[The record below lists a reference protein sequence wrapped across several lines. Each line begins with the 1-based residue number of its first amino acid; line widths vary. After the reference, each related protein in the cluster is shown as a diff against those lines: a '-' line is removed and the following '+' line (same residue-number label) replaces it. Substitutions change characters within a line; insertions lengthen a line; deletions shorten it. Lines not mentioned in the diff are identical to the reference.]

1 MIKFLAKIP
10 RWMKVLLV
18 VVLIFIVGGSIFNG
32 IQNDKKDYSA
42 LNTKDDK
49 TREVRI
55 KEGSSPKQMAS
66 ALKEA
71 GVLRSERAFVNYVS
85 SENYTDLKAGYYQL
99 SPAMPVKDIV
109 LALRLGGSSVP
120 SNNKNV
126 ILVREGEI
134 IDDVAKQVGE
144 KTNFSEKSFLKAV
157 NDKELFN
164 KLKADYPGLL
174 DSAAKAKGVRY
185 LLEGYLYP
193 ATYNWQ
199 DAETVEDLVTMMVRQ
214 EYIALK
220 PYFKD
225 IEKSGMTVHEVLTLA
240 SLVERE
246 GVDKESRGKI
256 AGVFLN
262 RLDIDMPL
270 QSDVSTKYALKT
282 KRANLSIK
290 DVQTKDA
297 YNNYVHAGFG
307 PGPMNN
313 PSVNAVAAVLNP
325 KDRDQ
330 DYLYFV
336 ANLKDGKIYYSHD
349 YNAHL
354 GLTDSVQAD
363 NDEIG
368 LLDKPE

>member
-1 MIKFLAKIP
+1 MIKFLSKLP
-10 RWMKVLLV
+10 GWVKFLLAMTVIV
-18 VVLIFIVGGSIFNG
+18 VVGGITVTY
-32 IQNDKKDYSA
+32 IQNDKQDYSA

-49 TREVRI
+49 AREVRI

-66 ALKEA
+66 ALSEA
-71 GVLRSERAFVNYVS
+71 GVLRSQRAFVNFVS
-85 SENYTDLKAGYYQL
+85 TENYTDLKAGYYQL
-99 SPAMPVKDIV
+99 SPAMPVEDIV
-109 LALRLGGSSVP
+109 LALRLGGSAVP

-134 IDDVAKQVGE
+134 IDDIAKQVGE

-157 NDKELFN
+157 NDKKLFDA
-164 KLKADYPGLL
+164 LKADYPGLL

-220 PYFKD
+220 PYFKEIKD
-225 IEKSGMTVHEVLTLA
+225 SKMTIHEVLTLA

-290 DVQTKDA
+290 DVQNEDP

-313 PSVNAVAAVLNP
+313 PSVNAVLAVLNP
-325 KDRDQ
+325 KDREQ

-349 YNAHL
+349 YDAHL

-363 NDEIG
+363 NDQIG

>member
-1 MIKFLAKIP
+1 MIKFLSKIP
-10 RWMKVLLV
+10 GWIKFLLV
-18 VVLIFIVGGSIFNG
+18 MAIIVVIGGATISY
-32 IQNDKKDYSA
+32 IQNDKQDYSA
-42 LNTKDDK
+42 LNKKDDK
-49 TREVRI
+49 VREVRI
-55 KEGSSPKQMAS
+55 KEGSSPKQMAA
-66 ALKEA
+66 ALSEA
-71 GVLRSERAFVNYVS
+71 GVLRSQRAFVNYVS
-85 SENYTDLKAGYYQL
+85 TENYTDLKAGYYQL
-99 SPAMPVKDIV
+99 SPAMSVKDIV
-109 LALRLGGSSVP
+109 LALRLGGSAVP
-120 SNNKNV
+120 ANNKNV

-134 IDDVAKQVGE
+134 IDDIAKQVGE

-157 NDKELFN
+157 NDKTLFD

-199 DAETVEDLVTMMVRQ
+199 DAETVDDLVTMMVRQ

-225 IEKSGMTVHEVLTLA
+225 IKESGMTVHEVLTLA

-262 RLDIDMPL
+262 RLAIDMPL

-290 DVQTKDA
+290 DVQNDNP
-297 YNNYVHAGFG
+297 YNNYVHTGFG

-313 PSVNAVAAVLNP
+313 PSVNAVLAVLHP
-325 KDRDQ
+325 KDRDK

-349 YNAHL
+349 YNSHL

-368 LLDKPE
+368 SLDKPE

>member
-1 MIKFLAKIP
+1 MIKFLSNLSRRMKI
-10 RWMKVLLV
+10 VLILV
-18 VVLIFIVGGSIFNG
+18 VVVILGGVTINY
-32 IQNDKKDYSA
+32 IQHDKQDYSA

-49 TREVRI
+49 AREVRI
-55 KEGSSPKQMAS
+55 KDGSSPKQMAA
-66 ALKEA
+66 ALSEA
-71 GVLRSERAFVNYVS
+71 GVLRSQRAFVNYVD
-85 SENYTDLKAGYYQL
+85 EKNYSDLKAGYYQI
-99 SPAMPVKDIV
+99 SPSMSVEDIV
-109 LALRLGGSSVP
+109 LTLRLGGSSVP
-120 SNNKNV
+120 ADNKNV

-134 IDDVAKQVGE
+134 IDDIAEQVGK
-144 KTNFSEKSFLKAV
+144 KTNFSKESFLKAV
-157 NDKELFN
+157 NDKALFGRM
-164 KLKADYPGLL
+164 KEAYPGLL

-193 ATYNWQ
+193 ATYNWH
-199 DAETVEDLVTMMVRQ
+199 DAENVEQLVNMMVKQ
-214 EYIALK
+214 EYIALR
-220 PYFKD
+220 PYFPAIK
-225 IEKSGMTVHEVLTLA
+225 KSGMTVHEVLTLA

-282 KRANLSIK
+282 KRANLSLK
-290 DVQTKDA
+290 DVKSKDP

-325 KDRDQ
+325 KDRDAN
-330 DYLYFV
+330 YLYFV

-349 YNAHL
+349 YDSHL
-354 GLTDSVQAD
+354 GLTDDVQAD

-368 LLDKPE
+368 KLDKPE

>member
-1 MIKFLAKIP
+1 MIKFLSKIP
-10 RWMKVLLV
+10 GWVKILLV
-18 VVLIFIVGGSIFNG
+18 LVVIISASGVAFSYV
-32 IQNDKKDYSA
+32 QKDKQDYSA

-49 TREVRI
+49 AREVRI
-55 KEGSSPKQMAS
+55 KEGSSPKQMAT
-66 ALKEA
+66 ALSEA
-71 GVLRSERAFVNYVS
+71 GVIRSKRAFVNYVS
-85 SENYTDLKAGYYQL
+85 TENYTDLKAGYYQL

-120 SNNKNV
+120 SDNKNV

-134 IDDVAKQVGE
+134 IDDIAKQVGE
-144 KTNFSEKSFLKAV
+144 KTNFSEKSFLAAV
-157 NDKELFN
+157 NDQKLFDA
-164 KLKADYPGLL
+164 LKADYPGLL

-185 LLEGYLYP
+185 KLEGYLYP

-220 PYFKD
+220 PYFSEIKKTD
-225 IEKSGMTVHEVLTLA
+225 MSVHEVLTLA

-262 RLDIDMPL
+262 RLAIDMPL

-282 KRANLSIK
+282 KRANLSIE
-290 DVQTKDA
+290 DVKSTDP

-313 PSVNAVAAVLNP
+313 PSVNAVSAVLNP
-325 KDRDQ
+325 KDREQ